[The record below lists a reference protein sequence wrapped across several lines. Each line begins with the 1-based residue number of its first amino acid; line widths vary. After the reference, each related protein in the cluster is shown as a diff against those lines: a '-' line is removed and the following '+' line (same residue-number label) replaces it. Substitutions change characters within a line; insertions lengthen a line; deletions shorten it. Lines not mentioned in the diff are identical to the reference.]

1 MNHEIAGITN
11 CEITKCGDPLYH
23 EVNEFRGDIIEHLT
37 EKNQIIPVNV
47 KSPGTSKISKKIGSF
62 LKNAFLPQGYPDSV
76 SKDYFS
82 YQLWDTIQA
91 FASSI
96 SGTLATQAVLEG
108 IGVGDEEATPL
119 AATITW
125 LLRF

>member
-1 MNHEIAGITN
+1 MKYREI
-11 CEITKCGDPLYH
+11 
-23 EVNEFRGDIIEHLT
+23 NEFRGDVIEHLT
-37 EKNQIIPVNV
+37 EKNQISSIIV
-47 KSPGTSKISKKIGSF
+47 KSLGNSKISKQVGLF

-82 YQLWDTIQA
+82 YQLWDTLQA

>member
-1 MNHEIAGITN
+1 M
-11 CEITKCGDPLYH
+11 KYR
-23 EVNEFRGDIIEHLT
+23 EVNEFRGDVIEHAT
-37 EKNQIIPVNV
+37 EKNQITSVNV
-47 KSPGTSKISKKIGSF
+47 KSPGTSKISKKIGIF

-76 SKDYFS
+76 STDYFS

-125 LLRF
+125 LLRFQ

>member
-1 MNHEIAGITN
+1 MKNPTVYEIFSVVLREGA
-11 CEITKCGDPLYH
+11 
-23 EVNEFRGDIIEHLT
+23 FRVGRL
-37 EKNQIIPVNV
+37 
-47 KSPGTSKISKKIGSF
+47 F

>member
-1 MNHEIAGITN
+1 MYICDLHTELSTM
-11 CEITKCGDPLYH
+11 KYR
-23 EVNEFRGDIIEHLT
+23 EVNEFKGDVLEHLA
-37 EKNQIIPVNV
+37 EKNQIVSV
-47 KSPGTSKISKKIGSF
+47 KIRNTGTSTISKKVGLF

-108 IGVGDEEATPL
+108 VGVGDEEATPL

-125 LLRF
+125 LLR